1 MFTMRLQPLNVMRK
15 MNYLKPEKNLRNG
28 FKDPKR
34 LAAIQDCPCCICYL
48 TKQKQTTK
56 TDAHHFH
63 GGGMG
68 KKVSDLR
75 TMAIC
80 QNHHTKGPNAF
91 HHIGRVSFEGKF
103 GYSQDDLIEVTNKL
117 LEYID

>member
-1 MFTMRLQPLNVMRK
+1 

-34 LAAIQDCPCCICYL
+34 LAAIHLIECSLCRL
-48 TKQKQTTK
+48 KGLKQTSRT
-56 TDAHHFH
+56 TAHHKH

-68 KKVSDLR
+68 IKASDLLC
-75 TMAIC
+75 MSLC
-80 QNHHTKGPNAF
+80 DLHHQKGPDAF
-91 HHIGRVSFEGKF
+91 HHIGRVAFEEKF
-103 GYSQDDLIEVTNKL
+103 NCSQDDLIEITNKL